1 MTIGTLPDD
10 ALLKIFKIF
19 VVDAMDYDDTAF
31 NEWHTLVHVCRRW
44 RNLAFSF
51 PRHLNL
57 QLFCSLPERSA
68 KGTLDIWPESLP
80 IYIHHSDFS
89 WPDSPPEDTRDYVVA
104 ALRLNHRVSGIHL
117 KETLDSAWK
126 RFEPLMQHPFPSLTH
141 LWLDPFDPIKVS
153 RSFLG
158 GSAPRLQE
166 FDMTQVTFPALPKL
180 LLSATNLVLLWYDHV
195 PRPGYISPQAMINGI
210 SALIRLRT
218 LSLTFLKFQPPLD
231 TAIKIPSP
239 HMRTLLP
246 ALLHLSFQGFAE
258 YMEVLVAHIDAPLLQ
273 NIEIK
278 LFHQEVLEVSELA
291 KFVRRS
297 DKLSLAD
304 RAKVTFDSD
313 RILFALT
320 VDPSLLV
327 ECHLNFGH
335 KILLLE
341 LECYEWEFRPSY
353 LAHFCASCFPT
364 FSPFKALCIG
374 SRTGRIGRWRR
385 VIDDLDVPWL
395 ELLRLFN
402 TVKHLCLLDNVAHWV
417 AQGLRGLPAEWV
429 TEVLPAMDAVF
440 IRHLEPFG
448 PETEAISEF
457 ADARQLS
464 GCPVSIRDLWEWY
477 TRMDYKETDRGVD
490 G

>member
-1 MTIGTLPDD
+1 MGGIGQLQQQQVTINALSDD
-10 ALLKIFKIF
+10 VLLKIFKSF
-19 VVDAMDYDDTAF
+19 VDDMHCGFENAS

-44 RNLAFSF
+44 RTLLFTF

-57 QLFCSLPERSA
+57 QLFCSLPERSV
-68 KGTLDIWPESLP
+68 KGMLDIWPELP
-80 IYIHHSDFS
+80 LYIYHCDFT
-89 WPDSPPEDTRDYVVA
+89 WPEDTTDYVVA

-117 KETLDSAWK
+117 EETSASAWK
-126 RFEPLMQHPFPSLTH
+126 KFEPLMQHPFPALTH
-141 LWLDPFDPIKVS
+141 LWLDPFDTIKAS
-153 RSFLG
+153 RSLLG
-158 GSAPRLQE
+158 GSAPHLQE
-166 FDMTQVTFPALPKL
+166 FNMTQVTFPALPEL
-180 LLSATNLVLLWYDHV
+180 LLSATNLVLLWYNHV
-195 PRPGYISPQAMINGI
+195 PRPGYISPQAMINGL

-246 ALLHLSFQGFAE
+246 TLLHLSFQGFAE

-273 NIEIK
+273 SIEIK

-304 RAKVTFDSD
+304 LARVTFDSD
-313 RILFALT
+313 RILVALT
-320 VDPSLLV
+320 VDQSLLV
-327 ECHLNFGH
+327 ECHLYFGH

-374 SRTGRIGRWRR
+374 SPTGRTNHWRR

-402 TVKHLCLLDNVAHWV
+402 TVKLLCLFDNVAHWV

-440 IRHLEPFG
+440 IRYLEPFG
-448 PETEAISEF
+448 PVMKAISEF

-464 GCPVSIRDLWEWY
+464 GCPVSIHDWVGKVHEEGL
-477 TRMDYKETDRGVD
+477 
-490 G
+490 